1 MALQP
6 KKRKYRKEFRGKMGG
21 IASANNT
28 INFGEYALKSVDNG
42 WVDSRQL
49 EAARRAITG
58 YIKRKGKV
66 WVRVFP
72 HKPYTNKP
80 TNSKMIGGK
89 GDVVGYVA
97 VVQPGTVI
105 FEIGGIS
112 KEDAQEAL
120 RLAAHKLS
128 VKTRFATKKD
138 IQA

>member
-21 IASANNT
+21 VASANNS
-28 INFGEYALKSVDNG
+28 ISFGEYGLKAMDNA
-42 WVDSRQL
+42 WVESRQL

-58 YIKRKGKV
+58 HIKRKGKV
-66 WVRVFP
+66 WIRVFP

-89 GDVVGYVA
+89 GDIVGYVA

-105 FEIGGIS
+105 FEIGGVS
-112 KEDAQEAL
+112 EEAAKEAL

-128 VKTRFATKKD
+128 VKTRFTKKKD
-138 IQA
+138 I

>member
-21 IASANNT
+21 IASANNS
-28 INFGEYALKSVDNG
+28 ISFGEYGLKAMDNS
-42 WVDSRQL
+42 WIESRQL

-58 YIKRKGKV
+58 HIKRKGKV
-66 WVRVFP
+66 WIRVFP
-72 HKPYTNKP
+72 HKPYTQKA

-89 GDVVGYVA
+89 GDIVGYVA

-105 FEIGGIS
+105 FEIGGVT
-112 KEDAQEAL
+112 KEDAREAL

-128 VKTRFATKKD
+128 VKTRFASKKD
-138 IQA
+138 I

>member
-1 MALQP
+1 MSLQP

-21 IASANNT
+21 VASANNT
-28 INFGEYALKSVDNG
+28 ISFGEYGLKAM
-42 WVDSRQL
+42 DSAWIEARQI

-66 WVRVFP
+66 WIRVFP

-80 TNSKMIGGK
+80 TNSKMLGGK
-89 GDVVGYVA
+89 GDIVGYVA

-105 FEIGGIS
+105 FEIGGVT
-112 KEDAQEAL
+112 KKDAQEAL

-128 VKTRFATKKD
+128 VKTRFVTKKD
-138 IQA
+138 I

>member
-1 MALQP
+1 MPLQP
-6 KKRKYRKEFRGKMGG
+6 KKRKFRKEFRGKMGG
-21 IASANNT
+21 IASANNSVS
-28 INFGEYALKSVDNG
+28 FGEFGLKAMENA
-42 WVDSRQL
+42 WVESRQL

-58 YIKRKGKV
+58 HIKRKGKV
-66 WVRVFP
+66 WIRVFP

-89 GDVVGYVA
+89 GDIVGYVA

-105 FEIGGIS
+105 FEIGGVPE
-112 KEDAQEAL
+112 KEAREAL

-138 IQA
+138 I

>member
-21 IASANNT
+21 IASANNA
-28 INFGEYALKSVDNG
+28 ISFGEYGLKAMDSA
-42 WVDSRQL
+42 WIDSRQL

-58 YIKRKGKV
+58 HIKRKGKV
-66 WVRVFP
+66 WIRVFP

-89 GDVVGYVA
+89 GDIVGYVA

-105 FEIGGIS
+105 FEIGGVN
-112 KEDAQEAL
+112 KTDAKEAL
-120 RLAAHKLS
+120 RLASHKLS
-128 VKTRFATKKD
+128 VKTSFTTKKD
-138 IQA
+138 I

>member
-1 MALQP
+1 M
-6 KKRKYRKEFRGKMGG
+6 E
-21 IASANNT
+21 S
-28 INFGEYALKSVDNG
+28 G
-42 WVDSRQL
+42 WIESRQL

-58 YIKRKGKV
+58 YIRRKGKV

-105 FEIGGIS
+105 LEIGGVS

-120 RLAAHKLS
+120 RLASHKLS
-128 VKTRFATKKD
+128 IKTRFITKKD
-138 IQA
+138 I

>member
-21 IASANNT
+21 VASANNT
-28 INFGEYALKSVDNG
+28 ISFGEYGLRAMESG
-42 WVDSRQL
+42 WIESRQL

-58 YIKRKGKV
+58 YIRRKGKV

-105 FEIGGIS
+105 LEIGGVS

-120 RLAAHKLS
+120 RLASHKLS
-128 VKTRFATKKD
+128 IKTRFITKKD
-138 IQA
+138 I

>member
-6 KKRKYRKEFRGKMGG
+6 KKRKYRKEFRGSMGG
-21 IASANNT
+21 VASANNS
-28 INFGEYALKSVDNG
+28 ISFGEYGLKSMENA
-42 WVDSRQL
+42 WIESRQL

-58 YIKRKGKV
+58 HIKRKGKV
-66 WVRVFP
+66 WIKVFP
-72 HKPYTNKP
+72 HKPYTNKA

-89 GDVVGYVA
+89 GDIVGYVA

-105 FEIGGIS
+105 FEIGGVS

-128 VKTRFATKKD
+128 VKTRFTSKKE
-138 IQA
+138 I

>member
-1 MALQP
+1 MPLQP
-6 KKRKYRKEFRGKMGG
+6 KKRKFRKEFRGKMGG
-21 IASANNT
+21 IASANNS
-28 INFGEYALKSVDNG
+28 ISFGEFGLKAMENA
-42 WVDSRQL
+42 WVESRQL

-58 YIKRKGKV
+58 HIKRKGKV
-66 WVRVFP
+66 WIRVFP

-89 GDVVGYVA
+89 GDIVGYVA

-105 FEIGGIS
+105 FEIGGVPE
-112 KEDAQEAL
+112 KEAREAL

-138 IQA
+138 I

>member
-21 IASANNT
+21 IASANNS
-28 INFGEYALKSVDNG
+28 IDFGEYGLKAMENAWIEG
-42 WVDSRQL
+42 RQL

-66 WVRVFP
+66 WIRVFP
-72 HKPYTNKP
+72 HKPYTQKA

-89 GDVVGYVA
+89 GDIVGYVA

-105 FEIGGIS
+105 FEIGGVTE
-112 KEDAQEAL
+112 EDARGAL

-128 VKTRFATKKD
+128 VKSRFASKKD
-138 IQA
+138 I

>member
-21 IASANNT
+21 IASANNA
-28 INFGEYALKSVDNG
+28 ISFGEYGLKAMDSA
-42 WVDSRQL
+42 WIDSRQL

-58 YIKRKGKV
+58 HIKRKGKV
-66 WVRVFP
+66 WIRVFP

-89 GDVVGYVA
+89 GDIVGYVA

-105 FEIGGIS
+105 FEIGGVN
-112 KEDAQEAL
+112 KTDAKEAL
-120 RLAAHKLS
+120 RLASHKLS
-128 VKTRFATKKD
+128 VKTRFTTKKD
-138 IQA
+138 I

>member
-1 MALQP
+1 MPLQP
-6 KKRKYRKEFRGKMGG
+6 KKRKFRKEFRGKMGG
-21 IASANNT
+21 IASANNSVS
-28 INFGEYALKSVDNG
+28 FGEFGLKAMENA
-42 WVDSRQL
+42 WVESRQL

-58 YIKRKGKV
+58 HIKRKGKV
-66 WVRVFP
+66 WIRVFP

-89 GDVVGYVA
+89 GDIVGYVA

-105 FEIGGIS
+105 FEIGGVP
-112 KEDAQEAL
+112 KKDAQEAL

-138 IQA
+138 I

>member
-21 IASANNT
+21 VASANNSVS
-28 INFGEYALKSVDNG
+28 FGEYGLKAMENA
-42 WVDSRQL
+42 WIESRQL

-58 YIKRKGKV
+58 HIKRKGKV
-66 WVRVFP
+66 WIRVFP

-89 GDVVGYVA
+89 GDIVGYVA

-105 FEIGGIS
+105 FEIGGVS
-112 KEDAQEAL
+112 KVDAQEAL

-138 IQA
+138 I